1 MHALMTPCRPRIAA
15 ILFVSCCLAPA
26 GAAFA
31 ESPVKLQG
39 GGSIDISSG
48 NPAPFHLS
56 GTASHLG
63 KYTCYGELEFQP
75 GVHPGTQEGN
85 GVAVFEAAN
94 GDLLV
99 GVVSCELDA
108 RGLGQLAFKWRD
120 SVEFSDGTVVDTT
133 GRFVESRPPG
143 AAAAIQYHLLVVIA
157 IIAILIG

>member
-1 MHALMTPCRPRIAA
+1 MHPLSMFCRPKTSA
-15 ILFVSCCLAPA
+15 ILFVSFYLAST
-26 GAAFA
+26 GTAFA

-39 GGSIDISSG
+39 VGSIDISGG
-48 NPAPFHLS
+48 NPAPFHFS

-63 KYTCYGELEFQP
+63 KYACYGELEFQP
-75 GVHPGTQEGN
+75 GINPGTQIGQ

-108 RGLGQLAFKWRD
+108 EGLGQMAFKWRD

-133 GRFVESRPPG
+133 GRFVASRPPG
-143 AAAAIQYHLLVVIA
+143 AAAAIQYHLLVVIV